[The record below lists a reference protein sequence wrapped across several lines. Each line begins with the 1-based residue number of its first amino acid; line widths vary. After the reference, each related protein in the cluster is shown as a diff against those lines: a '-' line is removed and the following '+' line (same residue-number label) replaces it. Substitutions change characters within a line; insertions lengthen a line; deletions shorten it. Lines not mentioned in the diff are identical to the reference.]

1 MITIDIDGK
10 IEAVEPRV
18 LADGS
23 MTTVFQ
29 LRDANNPDTVIHVTF
44 YKAQMEYILKEIH
57 AADRNAVKEEL
68 RKEFLARER
77 KLKDELDQKMIQA
90 IRVVEDRVREEV
102 FTELLKE
109 AEDAKTDQ

>member
-1 MITIDIDGK
+1 MITIDIDAK

-18 LADGS
+18 LQDGGMS
-23 MTTVFQ
+23 TVFKF
-29 LRDANNPDTVIHVTF
+29 RDANNLDTLFLITF
-44 YKAQMEYILKEIH
+44 YKPQMDYILKQIH

-77 KLKDELDQKMIQA
+77 KLMDSFDQTMLKA
-90 IRVVEDRVREEV
+90 IRVTEDRVREEV

-109 AEDAKTDQ
+109 AEDA